1 MHIDKPIVVLLSAGM
16 SKRMEGENK
25 LLKLYKGHS
34 LLFYSLSNA
43 LNFSDVIIVT
53 GYQADLIK
61 QEANNIYHQSLSK
74 NNLTFIFN
82 PLYETGQFSSAL
94 CAINYLSINNNDRDF
109 AIIPS
114 DLPFVTS
121 TDYKNIYRE
130 LENFDI
136 ARPYCEKTPCHP
148 VFFKSKCKN
157 YILKEYKNYNSLS
170 QLIKE
175 NKHSFKINNFE
186 YSQNNKLPI
195 DFDYRKDF
203 SK

>member
-53 GYQADLIK
+53 GYQADLVK
-61 QEANNIYHQSLSK
+61 KEAKNIFHQSPSTS
-74 NNLTFIFN
+74 NLTVIYN
-82 PLYETGQFSSAL
+82 PLYETGQLSSIISAL
-94 CAINYLSINNNDRDF
+94 QYLDTNNIDRDF
-109 AIIPS
+109 AVIPS

-121 TDYKNIYRE
+121 TDYKNIYSQIKDY
-130 LENFDI
+130 DI
-136 ARPYCEKTPCHP
+136 ARPYCKKTPCHP
-148 VFFKSKCKN
+148 VFFKAKCKN
-157 YILKEYKNYNSLS
+157 FILKEYKNYNSLS

-175 NKHSFKINNFE
+175 NKHNFKINNFE

-203 SK
+203 LK